1 MRGIT
6 VATAMLALPMI
17 AGAQTFTVCD
27 PVSPTVS
34 FCPDEEVS
42 YRFPPS
48 TFPSTDDDW
57 QTLPGVV
64 TWYRI
69 RGLGISTR
77 SATSHIST
85 LRFDADQPG
94 KVSAGLQ
101 AAIVSLDEGLV
112 ADIPEMVFT
121 PLENGPALRAEVTL
135 SHPAS
140 GRASDFIVTVIPAE
154 AGSVA
159 LWTTGEGRT
168 HPATV
173 SQLHDTSVGN
183 LRGGRP

>member
-1 MRGIT
+1 MRSIA
-6 VATAMLALPMI
+6 VATAVLALPLM
-17 AGAQTFTVCD
+17 AGAQTFIVCD
-27 PVSPTVS
+27 PISPTVS

-48 TFPSTDDDW
+48 AFPSQDDDW

-77 SATSHIST
+77 SATSHTPT

-101 AAIVSLDEGLV
+101 AAVVSLGGGLV
-112 ADIPEMVFT
+112 ADIREMVST
-121 PLENGPALRAEVTL
+121 PLETGPALRAEVTL

-140 GRASDFIVTVIPAE
+140 GRTSDFIVTVIPAE
-154 AGSVA
+154 VGSVA
-159 LWTTGEGRT
+159 LWTTGEGRA

-173 SQLHDTSVGN
+173 SQVHDTSVAN